1 MNITM
6 NLRWGVIVALALFG
20 LLGPL
25 LGILGVYENFDGP
38 WAPILVTVL
47 IAAVW
52 VGVVVVQRIPNPLV
66 TLVAVGGIYGVF
78 VILFQIIGAFLG
90 KIPEGE
96 IPAGPL
102 MVIGWISIVVTNMIW
117 GAVLGLVAL
126 GLRRLLSSRD
136 AGASF

>member
-1 MNITM
+1 MNTIM
-6 NLRWGVIVALALFG
+6 NLRWSVIVALTLFG

-52 VGVVVVQRIPNPLV
+52 VGVVVVQRVPNPLV
-66 TLVAVGGIYGVF
+66 TLVAVGGMYGVF
-78 VILFQIIGAFLG
+78 VMLFQIIGALLG
-90 KIPEGE
+90 
-96 IPAGPL
+96 
-102 MVIGWISIVVTNMIW
+102 
-117 GAVLGLVAL
+117 
-126 GLRRLLSSRD
+126 SRD

>member
-1 MNITM
+1 VGCDRRSGI
-6 NLRWGVIVALALFG
+6 FG

-25 LGILGVYENFDGP
+25 LGILGVYENFDCP

-52 VGVVVVQRIPNPLV
+52 VGVVVVQRVPNPLV
-66 TLVAVGGIYGVF
+66 TLVAVGGMYGVF

-96 IPAGPL
+96 IPAAP
-102 MVIGWISIVVTNMIW
+102 
-117 GAVLGLVAL
+117 GA
-126 GLRRLLSSRD
+126 RPSSGTATSCRSRPWCTCT
-136 AGASF
+136 AARPRPSTTATPPT